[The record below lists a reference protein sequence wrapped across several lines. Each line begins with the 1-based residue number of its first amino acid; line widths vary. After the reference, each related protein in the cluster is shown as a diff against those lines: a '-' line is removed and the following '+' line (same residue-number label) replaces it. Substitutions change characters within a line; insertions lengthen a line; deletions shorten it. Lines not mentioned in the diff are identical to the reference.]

1 MGASGYSAFEND
13 DALDWLAELE
23 GAEDTSILEDAFDAV
38 LENEEDYV
46 EIPEAS
52 ISIAAAEVV
61 AALLG
66 RAAASLPEAA
76 IEWVEKQGEVHS
88 NIVEKARNAVNRVLD
103 DSELQGVWEDSDNYD
118 NWESEVDNLL
128 QRLALEH

>member
-13 DALDWLAELE
+13 DAMDWLAELE
-23 GAEDTSILEDAFDAV
+23 GAEDTSILEDAFDAI
-38 LENEEDYV
+38 LEADEDYV

-52 ISIAAAEVV
+52 VAIAAAEVV

-66 RAAASLPEAA
+66 RAATLLPEVAM
-76 IEWVEKQGEVHS
+76 EWIQKQGEVQFT
-88 NIVEKARNAVNRVLD
+88 IIEQARSAVNRVLD

-118 NWESEVDNLL
+118 NWKTEVNDLL
-128 QRLALEH
+128 RRLA